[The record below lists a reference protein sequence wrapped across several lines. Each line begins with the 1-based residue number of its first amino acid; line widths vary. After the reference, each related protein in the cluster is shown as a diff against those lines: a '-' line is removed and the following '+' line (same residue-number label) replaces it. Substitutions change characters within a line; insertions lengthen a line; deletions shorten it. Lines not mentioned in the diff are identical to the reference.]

1 MGILTQILEK
11 ILTDCSAVWQEIW
24 TQWCTT
30 LNEVEIPEIHC
41 YNEKERVQRQAE
53 SIAEGVCHVLTSLIN
68 ISPRSGGHS
77 L

>member
-1 MGILTQILEK
+1 MCILTQILGK

-30 LNEVEIPEIHC
+30 LNEEEIPEIHC

-53 SIAEGVCHVLTSLIN
+53 STAEGIYHE
-68 ISPRSGGHS
+68 SP